1 VLTQV
6 LYRGFI
12 FKCQFC
18 RNADWFS
25 LDELSQNFTCKRCG
39 RAQGIKSTN
48 FWYGDHEPGWFY
60 KLDEIVYQ
68 FLRHNG
74 YVTLLALDHLRR
86 KAEESFL
93 YTPDIELTKH
103 GETNPSV
110 ELDILC
116 VPDGVMMIG
125 EAKKEDRL
133 GTSKRQE
140 IETIEGYDRVAEKI
154 GVDA

>member
-1 VLTQV
+1 MLLKYFDHIKPMQGVRDEGAVLNDRRRYLNLPAISKLLGNDSAAEKTIEALVLTHV

-39 RAQGIKSTN
+39 RTQGIRSAN

-74 YVTLLALDHLRR
+74 HVTLLALDHLRR

-93 YTPDIELTKH
+93 
-103 GETNPSV
+103 
-110 ELDILC
+110 
-116 VPDGVMMIG
+116 
-125 EAKKEDRL
+125 
-133 GTSKRQE
+133 
-140 IETIEGYDRVAEKI
+140 
-154 GVDA
+154 